1 MNLKEQDRK
10 MTIKDILLLLS
21 GLTPIAIMLLYVFF
35 SGLHD
40 EKVMR
45 EYGADTECVMIS
57 YAKGSLGRGPTEGYH
72 NRCAYSVNDSIYYC
86 YVFTSVKPLPV
97 GMRLKVRYL
106 MHKDGRI
113 TIDFP
118 DEYKEVYKEYG
129 FNDYH

>member
-1 MNLKEQDRK
+1 MNTEKKESSEYK
-10 MTIKDILLLLS
+10 S
-21 GLTPIAIMLLYVFF
+21 IAFVSIVFGMFIFGLLYVFF

-40 EKVMR
+40 EKIMR
-45 EYGADTECVMIS
+45 ENGVDTECVMIS

-72 NRCAYSVNDSIYYC
+72 NRCAYSVNDSIHYC

-106 MHKDGRI
+106 KHEDGRI